1 MRYNSIMNTQHE
13 KYMKM
18 CFELALLGK
27 GSVLPNPM
35 VGCVVLDKDGNIVSK
50 GYHKKY
56 GENHAERDAL
66 LKLQNNEAEGGTLY
80 VNLEPCSHY
89 GKTPPCVDLIIERK
103 IKKVVIAISDPNPK
117 VDGVTKLR
125 EAGIEVIEGVLE
137 EEAKF
142 LNRVFIKNKS
152 ENLPYVVL
160 KTATTMDGKIATKTG
175 DSKWITSDDARKEV
189 YRMREEF
196 DCILTSSN
204 TVIVDNPTMEHK
216 FKCILDKDNRTSK
229 DAKIYQQ
236 GEIYIA
242 NGANTPLKDG
252 NLDLRAVLVEL
263 YKKGVCTVFVEC
275 GGKLA
280 GVFLKENLV
289 DEIYQFIAPK
299 IVNDN
304 SAKSCFDGE
313 NVEKIADCKKF
324 KIYDI
329 QLIGDDLLIKTVL
342 KSS

>member
-1 MRYNSIMNTQHE
+1 
-13 KYMKM
+13 M

-27 GSVLPNPM
+27 GQVSPNPM
-35 VGCVVLDKDGNIVSK
+35 VGCVVLDKDENIVSK

-66 LKLQNNEAEGGTLY
+66 MKLQNNEAEGGTLY

-103 IKKVVIAISDPNPK
+103 LKKVVIASRDPNPK
-117 VDGVTKLR
+117 VDGLSKLR
-125 EAGIEVIEGVLE
+125 EAGIEVVEGVLE
-137 EEAKF
+137 DEAKF
-142 LNRVFIKNKS
+142 LNRVFFKNITQK
-152 ENLPYVVL
+152 LPYVVL

-175 DSKWITSDDARKEV
+175 DSKWITSDEARKEV

-204 TVIVDNPTMEHK
+204 TVIADNPSMEHK

-229 DAKIYQQ
+229 DAKIYKQ
-236 GEIYIA
+236 GEIYVA
-242 NGANTPLKDG
+242 NGKNTPIKDG
-252 NLDLRAVLVEL
+252 NLDLRAVLEEL
-263 YKKGVCTVFVEC
+263 YKKGVYTVFVEC

-280 GVFLKENLV
+280 GALLRENLI
-289 DEIYQFIAPK
+289 DEIYQIIAPK

-304 SAKSCFDGE
+304 SAKSCFDGDSL
-313 NVEKIADCKKF
+313 EKIADCKKF
-324 KIYDI
+324 RIYDT
-329 QLIGDDLLIKTVL
+329 QLIGDDVLIKTIL
-342 KSS
+342 KNTL

>member
-1 MRYNSIMNTQHE
+1 MAQNIDEQYIR
-13 KYMKM
+13 M
-18 CFELALLGK
+18 CFELAKQGK

-35 VGCVVLDKDGNIVSK
+35 VGCVVLDKNGNLVSK

-66 LKLQNNEAEGGTLY
+66 TKLQNNEAEGGTLY

-103 IKKVVIAISDPNPK
+103 LKKVVIASRDPNPK
-117 VDGVTKLR
+117 VDGLSKLR
-125 EAGIEVIEGVLE
+125 EAGIEVVEGVLE

-142 LNRVFIKNKS
+142 LNRVFFKNISQK
-152 ENLPYVVL
+152 LPYVVL

-175 DSKWITSDDARKEV
+175 DSKWITSDEAREEV

-204 TVIVDNPTMEHK
+204 TVIADNPTMAHK
-216 FKCILDKDNRTSK
+216 FKCVLDKDNRTSK

-242 NGANTPLKDG
+242 NKENTPLKNG
-252 NLDLRAVLVEL
+252 QLDLKAVLEEL
-263 YKKGVCTVFVEC
+263 YRKGICTVFVEC

-280 GVFLKENLV
+280 GAFLKENLI
-289 DEIYQFIAPK
+289 DEVYQFIAPK

-304 SAKSCFDGE
+304 LAKSCFDGE
-313 NVEKIADCKKF
+313 SVEKIADCKKF
-324 KIYDI
+324 KIYET
-329 QLIGDDLLIKTVL
+329 QLIGCDILIKTTL
-342 KSS
+342 

>member
-1 MRYNSIMNTQHE
+1 MTNQHE
-13 KYMKM
+13 KYMRM
-18 CFELALLGK
+18 CFELALMGK
-27 GSVLPNPM
+27 GQVSPNPM

-66 LKLQNNEAEGGTLY
+66 TKLQNNEAEGGTLY

-89 GKTPPCVDLIIERK
+89 GKTPPCVDLIIEHK
-103 IKKVVIAISDPNPK
+103 LKKVVIATRDPNPK
-117 VDGVTKLR
+117 VDGLSKLK

-142 LNRVFIKNKS
+142 LNRVFFKNISTK
-152 ENLPYVVL
+152 LPYVVW
-160 KTATTMDGKIATKTG
+160 KTAKTMDGKIATKTG
-175 DSKWITSDDARKEV
+175 DSKWITCDESRKEV

-204 TVIVDNPTMEHK
+204 TVIADNPSMEHK
-216 FKCILDKDNRTSK
+216 FKCVLDKDSRTSK
-229 DAKIYQQ
+229 DAKIYKQ
-236 GEIYIA
+236 GQIYIA
-242 NGANTPLKDG
+242 TKENTPLKDG
-252 NLDLRAVLVEL
+252 NLDLRAVLEEL

-280 GVFLKENLV
+280 GALLKEKLL
-289 DEIYQFIAPK
+289 DEVYQFIAPK

-304 SAKSCFDGE
+304 SAKSCFDGDL
-313 NVEKIADCKKF
+313 VEKISESKRF
-324 KIYDI
+324 RIYETKIILEDV
-329 QLIGDDLLIKTVL
+329 LIKAVL
-342 KSS
+342 

>member
-1 MRYNSIMNTQHE
+1 MR
-13 KYMKM
+13 K

-27 GSVLPNPM
+27 GQVLPNPM

-103 IKKVVIAISDPNPK
+103 LKKVVIATRDPNPN
-117 VDGVTKLR
+117 VVGLSKLR
-125 EAGIEVIEGVLE
+125 NAGIEVLEGILE

-142 LNRVFIKNKS
+142 LNRVFFKNITQK
-152 ENLPYVVL
+152 LPYVVL

-175 DSKWITSDDARKEV
+175 DSKWITSDEAKKEV
-189 YRMREEF
+189 YKMRKEF

-204 TVIVDNPTMEHK
+204 TVIADNPSMEHK
-216 FKCILDKDNRTSK
+216 FKCILDRDNRTSK

-236 GEIYIA
+236 GQIYIA
-242 NGANTPLKDG
+242 NRDNTPLK
-252 NLDLRAVLVEL
+252 NNEIDLRAVLEEL
-263 YKKGVCTVFVEC
+263 YKKGVYTVFVEC

-280 GVFLKENLV
+280 GAFLRENLI

-304 SAKSCFDGE
+304 SAKSCFEGDSL
-313 NVEKIADCKKF
+313 EKIANCKQF
-324 KIYDI
+324 RIYKT
-329 QLIGDDLLIKTVL
+329 QLVGEDLLVKLFQPVL
-342 KSS
+342 

>member
-1 MRYNSIMNTQHE
+1 MRYNSIMNIQHE
-13 KYMKM
+13 KYMRM

-27 GSVLPNPM
+27 GQVSPNPM
-35 VGCVVLDKDGNIVSK
+35 VGCVVLDKAGNVVSK

-103 IKKVVIAISDPNPK
+103 LKKVVIAMRDPNPK
-117 VDGVTKLR
+117 VDGLSKLQ
-125 EAGIEVIEGVLE
+125 EAGIEVVEGVLE
-137 EEAKF
+137 DEAKF
-142 LNRVFIKNKS
+142 LNRVFIKNIGV
-152 ENLPYVVL
+152 NIPYVVL

-175 DSKWITSDDARKEV
+175 DSKWITSDEAREEV

-204 TVIVDNPTMEHK
+204 TVIADNPTMAHK
-216 FKCILDKDNRTSK
+216 FKCVLDKDNRTSK

-236 GEIYIA
+236 GEIYVA
-242 NGANTPLKDG
+242 NRENTPLKNG
-252 NLDLRAVLVEL
+252 QLDLKAVLEEL
-263 YKKGVCTVFVEC
+263 YKKGVCSVFVEC

-280 GVFLKENLV
+280 GAFLKENLI

-304 SAKSCFDGE
+304 SAKSSFDGDSI
-313 NVEKIADCKKF
+313 EKIADCKKF
-324 KIYDI
+324 KIYDT
-329 QLIGDDLLIKTVL
+329 QLIGEDLLIKTL
-342 KSS
+342 L

>member
-1 MRYNSIMNTQHE
+1 MTHFSD
-13 KYMKM
+13 
-18 CFELALLGK
+18 FPK
-27 GSVLPNPM
+27 G
-35 VGCVVLDKDGNIVSK
+35 
-50 GYHKKY
+50 
-56 GENHAERDAL
+56 
-66 LKLQNNEAEGGTLY
+66 
-80 VNLEPCSHY
+80 
-89 GKTPPCVDLIIERK
+89 
-103 IKKVVIAISDPNPK
+103 KKVVIASRDPNPK
-117 VDGVTKLR
+117 VDGLSKLR
-125 EAGIEVIEGVLE
+125 EAGIEVVEGVLE

-142 LNRVFIKNKS
+142 LNRVFFKNITQK
-152 ENLPYVVL
+152 LPYVVL

-175 DSKWITSDDARKEV
+175 DSKWITSDEAREEV

-204 TVIVDNPTMEHK
+204 TVIADNPSMAHK

-242 NGANTPLKDG
+242 TKENTPLKDG
-252 NLDLRAVLVEL
+252 NLDLRAVLDEL

-280 GVFLKENLV
+280 GAFLKENLI

-313 NVEKIADCKKF
+313 SIEKIANCKKF
-324 KIYDI
+324 RIYDT
-329 QLIGDDLLIKTVL
+329 QLIGEDVLIKTIL
-342 KSS
+342 KNTL

>member
-1 MRYNSIMNTQHE
+1 
-13 KYMKM
+13 
-18 CFELALLGK
+18 
-27 GSVLPNPM
+27 
-35 VGCVVLDKDGNIVSK
+35 
-50 GYHKKY
+50 
-56 GENHAERDAL
+56 
-66 LKLQNNEAEGGTLY
+66 
-80 VNLEPCSHY
+80 
-89 GKTPPCVDLIIERK
+89 
-103 IKKVVIAISDPNPK
+103 
-117 VDGVTKLR
+117 
-125 EAGIEVIEGVLE
+125 
-137 EEAKF
+137 
-142 LNRVFIKNKS
+142 
-152 ENLPYVVL
+152 
-160 KTATTMDGKIATKTG
+160 MDGKIATKTG

-189 YRMREEF
+189 YRMRSEF

-204 TVIVDNPTMEHK
+204 TVIADNPTMEHK

-242 NGANTPLKDG
+242 TKENIPLKDEQ
-252 NLDLRAVLVEL
+252 LDLRAVLEEL
-263 YKKGVCTVFVEC
+263 YKRGVCTVFVEC

-280 GVFLKENLV
+280 GAFLKENLV